1 MSKSAVVFLLASLAS
16 FVGALLLPLRAA
28 SASMALGVACGVFA
42 VMFLAALF
50 VGRRIKFDPLL
61 R

>member
-1 MSKSAVVFLLASLAS
+1 MSKSAVLFLLLAITCFTSAWLVPTPGNSL
-16 FVGALLLPLRAA
+16 FGLL
-28 SASMALGVACGVFA
+28 VAGGGLWTVLL
-42 VMFLAALF
+42 LAALF